1 MRSKKAPKRLI
12 SPDPIY
18 GSKLVTRLINRVMID
33 GKKTIAQSL
42 VYKSLEIIREET
54 KQEPLGVFEKAM
66 NNISPKM
73 EVRPRRIGGASYQ
86 VPVEVRGDRKE
97 ALSIRWLITASQ
109 GKSNKDYHSFA
120 QKLAAEIMDAA
131 NGEGGVVKKK
141 TDMEKHRRPS
151 AWQYDGRSCF
161 GGRSCSRI
169 NAATDRQEQGN

>member
-1 MRSKKAPKRLI
+1 
-12 SPDPIY
+12 
-18 GSKLVTRLINRVMID
+18 MID

-131 NGEGGVVKKK
+131 NSAGGAVKKK
-141 TDMEKHRRPS
+141 EDMQKV
-151 AWQYDGRSCF
+151 A
-161 GGRSCSRI
+161 
-169 NAATDRQEQGN
+169 NANRAFAHFRW